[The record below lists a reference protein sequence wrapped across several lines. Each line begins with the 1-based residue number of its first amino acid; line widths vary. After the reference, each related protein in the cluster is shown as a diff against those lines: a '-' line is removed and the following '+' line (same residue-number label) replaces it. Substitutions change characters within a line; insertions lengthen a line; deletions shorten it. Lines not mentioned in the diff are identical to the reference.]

1 MQKNFWGKNDLFWVF
16 ILNNF
21 YMKKTIR
28 LTESELVGLVK
39 KILSEQDFKT
49 LSDQGEKL
57 KKYIGQT
64 ANLYK
69 DPQNKDFAHQIR
81 IEEFIFQ
88 PDGSISI
95 MIKDGVNPYY
105 YSCDKPTVINGVL
118 YWKKKLSV
126 GHNMKRFDF
135 YSNNLTPKLQADFC
149 TTSVGDKPVPKATF
163 ASANKPQPSNLS

>member
-1 MQKNFWGKNDLFWVF
+1 
-16 ILNNF
+16 
-21 YMKKTIR
+21 MKKIIR
-28 LTESELVGLVK
+28 LTESDLVRLVK
-39 KILSEQDFKT
+39 KVISEQDFQT

-81 IEEFIFQ
+81 IEEFYFK
-88 PDGSISI
+88 PDGTISI

-118 YWKKKLSV
+118 YWKKKLSEV
-126 GHNMKRFDF
+126 GMKRFDF
-135 YSNNLTPKLQADFC
+135 YSNNLTPKLQREELSS
-149 TTSVGDKPVPKATF
+149 TLIRKI
-163 ASANKPQPSNLS
+163 NLAFG

>member
-1 MQKNFWGKNDLFWVF
+1 
-16 ILNNF
+16 
-21 YMKKTIR
+21 MKKTIR

-39 KILSEQDFKT
+39 KILSEQDFQT

-69 DPQNKDFAHQIR
+69 DPQNKDFSHQIR
-81 IEEFIFQ
+81 FEEFYFK
-88 PDGSISI
+88 PDGTISI

-126 GHNMKRFDF
+126 GHDMKRFDF

-163 ASANKPQPSNLS
+163 ASANKSQPSNLA